1 MAKKNRADIVNRRH
15 VARAQ
20 KEAEERRK
28 VLMAMGGL
36 LAVIVAILA
45 WGYIQTYVVAP
56 KKPVAVV
63 NGQEIPRDL
72 YQKRVEYK
80 RFILDDQ
87 ISLIQQQ
94 YQQFADTFKDSPD
107 FLASFK
113 QQTDQ
118 QLNQLYS
125 QRFGSDRA
133 VVDDMIEEILVSQ
146 EAEKRGITVPED
158 EVTATI
164 DRVAAARQGGVTEA
178 SAQET
183 VTARD
188 NATATAAMFTPTPTL
203 TTTTATTPTAV
214 RPTPTINV
222 LSGDALTQAR
232 TSWETTITD
241 KTGLTPDEYHALLR
255 VELLRQKLQDAIGA
269 EAPSTALQ
277 AHARHIMVATED
289 EAKQVKARLDAGE
302 DFAALAQELSTDTG
316 SAADGGDLGWF
327 PEGVMVSAFNDA
339 AFSLDVGTI
348 SDPIQSSFGWHI
360 IQVLAR
366 EDHELD
372 PQFLSNE
379 KSKAY
384 NNWLKD
390 ARATADL
397 QDLWTTDDAPPDP
410 LAQQQQQSAP
420 AALPTAHSN
429 TMPGQ

>member
-1 MAKKNRADIVNRRH
+1 MAKKNRSEFVNRKH

-20 KEAEERRK
+20 REAAERRK
-28 VLMAMGGL
+28 ILMVMGGL
-36 LAVIVAILA
+36 AAVVLIILA
-45 WGYIQTYVVAP
+45 WGYVQTYVFAP

-63 NGQEIPRDL
+63 NGSDIPRDL
-72 YQKRVEYK
+72 YQKRVKYK

-133 VVDDMIEEILVSQ
+133 VVDDMIEELLVAQ
-146 EAEKRGITVPED
+146 EAATRGITVAED
-158 EVTATI
+158 EVTAAI
-164 DRVAAARQGGVTEA
+164 DRIAAARQGGTTEA

-183 VTARD
+183 VTARN

-203 TTTTATTPTAV
+203 STTTNITPTAV

-222 LSGDALTQAR
+222 ISGDAMVQAR
-232 TSWETTITD
+232 ATWEKTITD
-241 KTGLTPDEYHALLR
+241 NTGLTADEYRTLMKN
-255 VELLRQKLQDAIGA
+255 ELLRQKVRDAIGA

-277 AHARHIMVATED
+277 AHARHIMVATEE
-289 EAKQVKARLDAGE
+289 EAQQVKARLDAGE
-302 DFAALAQELSTDTG
+302 DFAAVAQEVSTDTG
-316 SAADGGDLGWF
+316 SAADGGDLGWL
-327 PEGVMVSAFNDA
+327 PEGVRVAAFNDA
-339 AFSLDVGTI
+339 AFSLDVGVI
-348 SDPIQSSFGWHI
+348 SDPIQSSFGWHV

-372 PQFLSNE
+372 PQFLTNE
-379 KSKAY
+379 QSKAY

-390 ARATADL
+390 VHTTADI

-410 LAQQQQQSAP
+410 LAQQQQQT
-420 AALPTAHSN
+420 LPTTLPTPHS
-429 TMPGQ
+429 TMPAQ